1 MRSARF
7 TPRKEPTVSPRLR
20 LLGALAAALALV
32 AGVAAPAARAGTYD
46 VSVSTAD
53 DVSGWQFFHD
63 SGFYGCSITSHP
75 GPCAD
80 SDVPSPTP
88 LRIFAYGTAAHQAN
102 AYWEWLAPPTT
113 TIESGSVRVVT
124 ATAATDTEAY
134 MKARLRS
141 EAFAGLPQL
150 HVASNDGTFIWSI
163 PSGNESVGL
172 FLKTDVDRT
181 YNDKWKNTIRVTD
194 LTARLRDDTA
204 PSVVLSGPLAS
215 GNWLNQSQQVNL
227 TVDASDAGSGVAS
240 ASLRD
245 GGTVLDSDAVP
256 AQPGTQPGRTA
267 YTGTLGTSPAALG
280 DGRHTL
286 DVVVT
291 DAAGETVTT
300 PVQVRVDAH
309 APVAV
314 AMSPAAT
321 TTDVRPAVSFSV
333 DPGPSGLGTFE
344 ASLDGTP
351 MLISGSDAT
360 FTPQADLGYGTH
372 TVAFHATDGAGNS
385 RDGLWTFAVIDTTP
399 PSLSHA
405 APADGSS
412 GEDRRPEVA
421 FDLADTGTGVDPAT
435 LHVVLD
441 GADVAAAGTYAAGHF
456 SLAPASNLAYG
467 MHHVKVIVSDRSG
480 NAMPAVQWTF
490 AVADV
495 TPPILSDATPKDGSS
510 GADRTPVVSFQVA
523 DAGIGVDP
531 DTITFTL
538 DGTPAGVGAS
548 FAAGR
553 FSYVPPAPLGFG
565 VHTVSA
571 RVSDL
576 AGNRSP
582 ALSWSFAVADEEP
595 PGIEGRRPLA
605 GSIVPGATV
614 IAFDISDAGTGVDAA
629 TLHVDVDGSDVVSWG
644 TLTGGHFAY
653 APGNLGAGVHT
664 IAVTV
669 ADNSGNVAGPVM
681 WQFAVADP
689 ATLALAPAGGPASI
703 VHGHA
708 AVLRFSATSNG
719 TGMAGARL
727 LVSARPAGSTAFGPA
742 RVVTAST
749 DGVAEFAVSP
759 ASTTVYRI
767 ELEADPSVQT
777 ERTLVVHQR
786 VTLAASRHRMRRG
799 GTLDLSGRV
808 APARSGRV
816 SIQLLTAN
824 GWRTVAR
831 PRVNAR
837 SAFHATV
844 IAALPGRYI
853 LRAVATATAR
863 NAGGT
868 SASVSVRVR

>member
-1 MRSARF
+1 VFS
-7 TPRKEPTVSPRLR
+7 RLR
-20 LLGALAAALALV
+20 HLGALAAAAALLAC
-32 AGVAAPAARAGTYD
+32 AAAPAARAGTYD
-46 VSVSTAD
+46 VSVSTAE

-63 SGFYGCSITSHP
+63 PGFYGCSIRSHP

-80 SDVPSPTP
+80 GDVPSPTP

-113 TIESGSVRVVT
+113 AIESGSVRLVT
-124 ATAATDTEAY
+124 ATAATDTYAY

-141 EAFAGLPQL
+141 ESFVGLPQL
-150 HVASNDGTFIWSI
+150 HVASNDGTFVWSI
-163 PSGNESVGL
+163 PSGNEAVGL

-181 YNDKWKNTIRVTD
+181 YGDKWKNTIRITD

-204 PSVVLSGPLAS
+204 PSVTLSGPLAS
-215 GNWLNQSQQVNL
+215 GGWLNQSQQVNL
-227 TVDASDAGSGVAS
+227 TVDASDAGSGVAA
-240 ASLRD
+240 ASLRTA
-245 GGTVLDSDAVP
+245 GTVLDSEAVS
-256 AQPGTQPGRTA
+256 AQSATQPGRTS

-280 DGRHTL
+280 DGSHTL

-291 DAAGETVTT
+291 DAAGETATT
-300 PVQVRVDAH
+300 PVQVRVDVH

-314 AMSPAAT
+314 AMLPAAT
-321 TTDVRPAVSFSV
+321 TTDLRPAVSFSV
-333 DPGPSGLGTFE
+333 DPGPSGLGIFE
-344 ASLDGTP
+344 ASIDGTP
-351 MLISGSDAT
+351 MQISGSDAV
-360 FTPQADLGYGTH
+360 FTPQADLAYGTH
-372 TVAFHATDGAGNS
+372 TVTFHATDGAGNS
-385 RDGLWTFAVIDTTP
+385 RDGSWTFAVVDTTP

-405 APADGSS
+405 VPDDGSS
-412 GEDRRPEVA
+412 GEDRRPEIG
-421 FDLADTGTGVDPAT
+421 FDLTDAGTGVDPAT

-441 GADVAAAGTYAAGHF
+441 GSDVAAAGTFAAGHF
-456 SLAPASNLAYG
+456 SLVPGANLAYG
-467 MHHVKVIVSDRSG
+467 THRVKVTVSDRSG
-480 NAMPAVQWTF
+480 NAMPASQWTF

-495 TPPILSDATPKDGSS
+495 TPPALSDVTPRDGSS

-531 DTITFTL
+531 DAIAVTL
-538 DGTPAGVGAS
+538 DGSPVGAGAS

-553 FSYVPPAPLGFG
+553 FSYVPPVPLGFG

-571 RVSDL
+571 RASDL
-576 AGNRSP
+576 AGNASR
-582 ALSWSFAVADEEP
+582 ALVWSFTVADEAP
-595 PGIEGRRPLA
+595 PVVAGRLPLA

-614 IAFDISDAGTGVDAA
+614 IAFDMSDAGTGIDTG
-629 TLHVDVDGSDVVSWG
+629 TLLVDVDGSNVASWG
-644 TLTGGHFAY
+644 TLTGGHFSY

-669 ADNSGNVAGPVM
+669 ADNAGNVAGPVM

-689 ATLALAPAGGPASI
+689 ASLALTAAGGPASI
-703 VHGHA
+703 VHGQA
-708 AVLRFSATSNG
+708 AALRFSATSNG
-719 TGMAGARL
+719 TGMAGARV
-727 LVSARPAGSTAFGPA
+727 LVSARPAGSIAFGPA
-742 RVVTAST
+742 RVVTASAA
-749 DGVAEFAVSP
+749 GLAEFAVSP
-759 ASTTVYRI
+759 AHTTVYRV

-799 GTLDLSGRV
+799 GTLQLSGRV
-808 APARSGRV
+808 APARGGRV
-816 SIQLLTAN
+816 SIELLTAT

-831 PRVNAR
+831 PRLSAR

-853 LRAVATATAR
+853 LRAVAAATSG

-868 SASVSVRVR
+868 SATVSVRVR

>member
-1 MRSARF
+1 
-7 TPRKEPTVSPRLR
+7 VSSRLR
-20 LLGALAAALALV
+20 LLGALAAAAAVLA
-32 AGVAAPAARAGTYD
+32 AAAAPPARAGTYD
-46 VSVSTAD
+46 VSVSTAA

-63 SGFYGCSITSHP
+63 AGFYGCSIKSHP

-80 SDVPSPTP
+80 GDVPSPTP

-113 TIESGSVRVVT
+113 TIESGSIRVVIT
-124 ATAATDTEAY
+124 TAATDTYAY

-141 EAFAGLPQL
+141 ESFVGSSQL
-150 HVASNDGTFIWSI
+150 HTASNDGTFVWSI
-163 PSGNESVGL
+163 PSGNEAIGL

-204 PSVVLSGPLAS
+204 PSVVLSGPLAA
-215 GNWLNQSQQVNL
+215 GTWLNQSQQVNL
-227 TVDASDAGSGVAS
+227 TVDAADAGSGVVS
-240 ASLRD
+240 ASLREA
-245 GGTVLDSDAVP
+245 GTVLDTDAVP
-256 AQPGTQPGRTA
+256 AQSATQPGRTD
-267 YTGTLGTSPAALG
+267 YSGTLGTSPAGLG
-280 DGRHTL
+280 DGSHTL

-291 DAAGETVTT
+291 DAAGEAATT

-314 AMSPAAT
+314 GMSPAAPT
-321 TTDVRPAVSFSV
+321 TNVRPDVSFSV

-344 ASLDGTP
+344 ASLDGAP
-351 MLISGSDAT
+351 MQISGTGAT
-360 FTPQADLGYGTH
+360 FTPQADLAYGTH
-372 TVAFHATDGAGNS
+372 TVTFHATDGAGNS
-385 RDGLWTFAVIDTTP
+385 RDGSWTFAVVDTSP

-412 GEDRRPEVA
+412 GEDRRPEIA
-421 FDLADTGTGVDPAT
+421 FDLADVGTGVDPAT

-441 GADVAAAGTYAAGHF
+441 GTDVSAAGTFAAGHF
-456 SLAPASNLAYG
+456 SLQPGWDLAYG
-467 MHHVKVIVSDRSG
+467 SHHVKVAVSDRSG
-480 NAMPAVQWTF
+480 NAMTPAQWTF

-495 TPPILSDATPKDGSS
+495 TPPVLSDAIPKDGSS
-510 GADRTPVVSFQVA
+510 GADRTPVISFQVA
-523 DAGIGVDP
+523 DIGIGVDP
-531 DTITFTL
+531 DTIAVTL
-538 DGTPAGVGAS
+538 DGTQVGVGATY
-548 FAAGR
+548 AAGR
-553 FSYVPPAPLGFG
+553 FTYVPPAVIGFG

-582 ALSWSFAVADEEP
+582 ALTWSFTVADEDP
-595 PGIEGRRPLA
+595 PVIAGQRPLA

-614 IAFDISDAGTGVDAA
+614 IAFDMSDAGTGLDPA
-629 TLHVDVDGSDVVSWG
+629 TLRVDVDGSDVVSWG
-644 TLTGGHFAY
+644 TLTGSHFSY

-664 IAVTV
+664 IGVTV

-689 ATLALAPAGGPASI
+689 ATLALAAAGGPASI
-703 VHGHA
+703 TYGQA
-708 AVLRFSATSNG
+708 ATLRFAATSNG
-719 TGMAGARL
+719 SGMAGARV
-727 LVSARPAGSTAFGPA
+727 LVSARPAGSAAFGPA
-742 RVVTAST
+742 RVVTASST
-749 DGVAEFAVSP
+749 GVAEFAVAP
-759 ASTTVYRI
+759 AHTTVYRA
-767 ELEADPSVQT
+767 ELEADPSVQA

-786 VTLAASRHRMRRG
+786 VTLSASRHRMRRG
-799 GTLDLSGRV
+799 GTLQLSGRV
-808 APARSGRV
+808 APARGGRV
-816 SIQLLTAN
+816 SIQLLTAT

-831 PRVNAR
+831 PKLSAR

-844 IAALPGRYI
+844 IAALPGRYV
-853 LRAVATATAR
+853 LRAVVAANQA

>member
-1 MRSARF
+1 M
-7 TPRKEPTVSPRLR
+7 SPRLR

-63 SGFYGCSITSHP
+63 SGFYGCSIKSHP

-80 SDVPSPTP
+80 SDVASPTP
-88 LRIFAYGTAAHQAN
+88 LRIFAYGTAAHLAN

-113 TIESGSVRVVT
+113 TIESGSVRVVA
-124 ATAATDTEAY
+124 ATAATDTYAY

-204 PSVVLSGPLAS
+204 PSVVAVGPAGLGQLAEP
-215 GNWLNQSQQVNL
+215 
-227 TVDASDAGSGVAS
+227 
-240 ASLRD
+240 
-245 GGTVLDSDAVP
+245 VP
-256 AQPGTQPGRTA
+256 AGEPDRRRRAMPARASRPRRFATA
-267 YTGTLGTSPAALG
+267 VRCSTPTRSPHSRAPSPAAPPTPA
-280 DGRHTL
+280 RWARARPRSATAATRSTSSS
-286 DVVVT
+286 T
-291 DAAGETVTT
+291 DAAGETVST
-300 PVQVRVDAH
+300 PVQVQVDAH

-314 AMSPAAT
+314 AMSPAAA

-351 MLISGSDAT
+351 MQISGSDADVHAA
-360 FTPQADLGYGTH
+360 ADLAYGIH

-385 RDGLWTFAVIDTTP
+385 RDGSWTFAVIDTTP

-456 SLAPASNLAYG
+456 SLVPASNLAYG
-467 MHHVKVIVSDRSG
+467 MHHVKVTVSDRSG

-495 TPPILSDATPKDGSS
+495 TPPILSDATPKHGSS
-510 GADRTPVVSFQVA
+510 GADRTPAVSFQVA

-531 DTITFTL
+531 DTITVTL
-538 DGTPAGVGAS
+538 DGSPAGAGAS
-548 FAAGR
+548 FADGR

-582 ALSWSFAVADEEP
+582 ALSWSFTVADEQP
-595 PGIEGRRPLA
+595 PVIEGRRPLP

-629 TLHVDVDGSDVVSWG
+629 TLRVDVDGSDVVSWG
-644 TLTGGHFAY
+644 TLTGGHFSLRAGEPGRGRAHDRRHGGRQLRQRRRAGHVAVRGRRPGVARPGRGRRARLDRRRPGRDAAVHRHQQRRRDGRSA
-653 APGNLGAGVHT
+653 APRLGT
-664 IAVTV
+664 
-669 ADNSGNVAGPVM
+669 
-681 WQFAVADP
+681 
-689 ATLALAPAGGPASI
+689 AGGK
-703 VHGHA
+703 HGLRPGADRHRLERRA
-708 AVLRFSATSNG
+708 GRVLG
-719 TGMAGARL
+719 LAGAHDRL
-727 LVSARPAGSTAFGPA
+727 PGRA
-742 RVVTAST
+742 
-749 DGVAEFAVSP
+749 
-759 ASTTVYRI
+759 
-767 ELEADPSVQT
+767 
-777 ERTLVVHQR
+777 
-786 VTLAASRHRMRRG
+786 RG
-799 GTLDLSGRV
+799 GSERADRAHAGR
-808 APARSGRV
+808 APARDPRS
-816 SIQLLTAN
+816 
-824 GWRTVAR
+824 VAARDAPRRRARAER
-831 PRVNAR
+831 PGAPRRGAGASR
-837 SAFHATV
+837 S
-844 IAALPGRYI
+844 
-853 LRAVATATAR
+853 
-863 NAGGT
+863 
-868 SASVSVRVR
+868 SS